1 MKRREFLLAA
11 ATAAVAAPALSFS
24 GKLFAAPANSPRFLL
39 VFLRG
44 GYDCNNLL
52 VPYSSDFYYESRP
65 TLAIAKPD
73 AYNTNSAIGLDSNWG
88 LNPVLRDSIYPLWQK
103 RQVAFVPFAGTD
115 DMSRSHFETQDN
127 IESGEQ
133 TDQRNNYRSGFM
145 ARLSGQ
151 MSGVPSIAFTDAL
164 PLSFQGSSR
173 DIPNISLRGNPKPV
187 YDERQANI
195 LAGMYRNTT
204 LASAAAD
211 GLELRQTVSKE
222 LQEEMM
228 KANRGAPNAKNFAD
242 ETQRIA
248 TMMRDQYRLGFVDV
262 GGWDTHVNQGSTTGQ
277 LANNLANLGKG
288 IAAYADALG
297 DEWNNTVVVVVSEF
311 GRTFRENGNKG
322 TDHGHGT
329 VYWVLGGKVNGGRI
343 AGQQVAVN
351 AQSLLQNRDYPV
363 LNNYRDMLGGLLGRM
378 WGLSGSQLHSVFPGA
393 HPVNA
398 IKPKPLTNMR
408 ASGKDDAIQLT
419 PATKFSLEQALDFID
434 DDELVEV
441 TPKEIRMRK
450 KHLTENDR
458 KKASRGVA

>member
-24 GKLFAAPANSPRFLL
+24 GKLFAQPANSPRFLL

-73 AYNTNSAIGLDSNWG
+73 PGNANSAIALDGNWG

-103 RQVAFVPFAGTD
+103 RQLAFIPFAGTD

-127 IESGEQ
+127 IESGEPSE
-133 TDQRNNYRSGFM
+133 QRSNYRSGFM

-151 MSGVPSIAFTDAL
+151 MSSVPSIAFTDAL
-164 PLSFQGSSR
+164 PLSFQGSGR

-187 YDERQANI
+187 YDDRQAGI

-222 LQEEMM
+222 LQDEMV

-262 GGWDTHVNQGSTTGQ
+262 GGWDTHVNQGNTTGQ

-288 IAAYADALG
+288 LAAYADALG

-343 AGQQVAVN
+343 AGQQLAVN

-363 LNNYRDMLGGLLGRM
+363 LNNYRDVLAGLMGRM
-378 WGLSGSQLHSVFPGA
+378 WGLSNSQSQLVFPGA
-393 HPVNA
+393 HA
-398 IKPKPLTNMR
+398 
-408 ASGKDDAIQLT
+408 KDLQL
-419 PATKFSLEQALDFID
+419 
-434 DDELVEV
+434 V
-441 TPKEIRMRK
+441 
-450 KHLTENDR
+450 
-458 KKASRGVA
+458 

>member
-24 GKLFAAPANSPRFLL
+24 GKLFAQPANSPRFLL

-73 AYNTNSAIGLDSNWG
+73 PGNANSAIALDGNWG

-103 RQVAFVPFAGTD
+103 RQLAFIPFAGTD

-127 IESGEQ
+127 IESGAPSEQ
-133 TDQRNNYRSGFM
+133 RSNYRSGFM

-151 MSGVPSIAFTDAL
+151 MSSVPSIAFTDAL
-164 PLSFQGSSR
+164 PLSFQGSGR

-187 YDERQANI
+187 YDDRQAGI

-222 LQEEMM
+222 LQEEMV

-262 GGWDTHVNQGSTTGQ
+262 GGWDTHVNQGNTTGQ

-288 IAAYADALG
+288 LAAYADALG

-343 AGQQVAVN
+343 AGQQLAVN

-363 LNNYRDMLGGLLGRM
+363 LNNYRDVLAGLTGRM
-378 WGLSGSQLHSVFPGA
+378 WGLSNSQSQLVFPGA
-393 HPVNA
+393 HA
-398 IKPKPLTNMR
+398 
-408 ASGKDDAIQLT
+408 KDLQL
-419 PATKFSLEQALDFID
+419 
-434 DDELVEV
+434 V
-441 TPKEIRMRK
+441 
-450 KHLTENDR
+450 
-458 KKASRGVA
+458 